1 MKTRR
6 DLIRALGVG
15 AAAIS
20 LSGSVSA
27 EPPAPTSASS
37 PPDPLIA
44 LEKAYRRAWR
54 RYSRADDARD
64 LARHAARERGFE
76 IGTPEMTVGIRHCLS
91 VPEVREAAKEAGFTQ
106 ERTDELVSL
115 FRRRVARQRRECVRA
130 GLAPYDAEWKA
141 ANTECDRTFRAIA
154 RTPATNLDGV
164 AVKLRFLLAEH
175 TDGLSLGGE
184 SIARSA
190 LADVKRLAVRTST

>member
-6 DLIRALGVG
+6 DLLRALGIT
-15 AAAIS
+15 AAAIGIT
-20 LSGSVSA
+20 GSVSA
-27 EPPAPTSASS
+27 GTTAPAAAPSA
-37 PPDPLIA
+37 PDPLIA
-44 LEKAYRRAWR
+44 IEKAYRRAWR

-64 LARHAARERGFE
+64 LARHAARERGFA
-76 IGTPEMTVGIRHCLS
+76 IGTPEMTVGRRHCLS
-91 VPEVREAAKEAGFTQ
+91 ISEVREAAQEAAFTQ
-106 ERTDELVSL
+106 ERTDELVTV
-115 FRRRVARQRRECVRA
+115 FRRRLAKRLRECIRA

-141 ANTECDRTFRAIA
+141 ANAECDRTFRAIA